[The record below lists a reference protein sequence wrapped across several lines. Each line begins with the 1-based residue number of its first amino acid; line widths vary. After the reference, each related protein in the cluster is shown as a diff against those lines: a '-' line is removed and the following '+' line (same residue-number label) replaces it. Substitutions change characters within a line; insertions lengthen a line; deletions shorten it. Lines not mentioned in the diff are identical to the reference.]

1 MLILEIEVDGELNIL
16 PDRVDDLEEI
26 EREEERWWRREGG
39 KREGGGRGIFI
50 LVGSRK
56 RVDRNLVTSTA
67 SVPSV
72 TEGSPD
78 YSPLVPSALG
88 GSLLVRRRGGTESR

>member
-26 EREEERWWRREGG
+26 EREEERWWR
-39 KREGGGRGIFI
+39 REGGGRGIFI